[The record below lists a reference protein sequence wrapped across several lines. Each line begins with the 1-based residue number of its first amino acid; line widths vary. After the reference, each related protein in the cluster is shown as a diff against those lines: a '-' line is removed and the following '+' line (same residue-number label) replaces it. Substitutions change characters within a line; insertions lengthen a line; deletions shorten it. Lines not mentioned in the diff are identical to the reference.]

1 MKRTE
6 FSSAL
11 LGERY
16 TRVDHP
22 SGLAVYVFPKRMSG
36 TYALLSTCYGSA
48 DAAFSVDGAPML
60 QPPDGVAHFLEHKL
74 FDNPDGS
81 DAFARFAA
89 LGADANAYTAYHRT
103 AYLFSATEHVPEA
116 LRELIYFVT
125 HPHFTEA
132 SVKKEQGIIAEEI
145 KMYADNP
152 WERGYQ
158 NLLASLYHRHPIR
171 RNICGS
177 LSSIKRIT
185 PEVLSECYRAFYRP
199 ENMALVVSGDITVE
213 AVMEAVE
220 EALPA
225 WEAPVTLVRKHYEE
239 PLAPRRARVECRMSV
254 SKPVFHIGVKDTAV
268 PREPEARLRRD
279 LAINLLGDILFSQSG
294 DFYSEMFESGRIT
307 PSYSADYSTMEGFGY
322 YCIAGESEDP
332 DGVMEALLA
341 YLSRV
346 EREGIDPE
354 AFERCRRAMYADEI
368 RAYDSTEE
376 IANRLLTFVFDGSEL
391 FAPLSILQDFTAG
404 EMEALL
410 AEFFRPEQFSLSVVY
425 PLKSKHER
433 TETT

>member
-1 MKRTE
+1 MRTE

-16 TRVDHP
+16 TRVEHP
-22 SGLAVYVFPKRMSG
+22 SGLSVYVFPKKMSG
-36 TYALLSTCYGSA
+36 TYALLATRYGST
-48 DAAFSVDGAPML
+48 DVAFSVDGSPMVK
-60 QPPDGVAHFLEHKL
+60 PPDGVAHFLEHKL

-81 DAFARFAA
+81 DAFARFSA
-89 LGADANAYTAYHRT
+89 LGADANAYTAYTRT
-103 AYLFSATEHVPEA
+103 AYLFSATEHVREA
-116 LRELIYFVT
+116 LEELIYFVT

-158 NLLASLYHRHPIR
+158 NLLAALYHRHPIR

-177 LSSIKRIT
+177 VASIKRIT
-185 PEVLSECYRAFYRP
+185 PKVLEQCYRAFYRP
-199 ENMALVVSGDITVE
+199 ENMALVVSGDITVD

-220 EALPA
+220 AALPPPEPPIA
-225 WEAPVTLVRKHYEE
+225 LVRGKCEE
-239 PLAPRRARVECRMSV
+239 PPEPRRTRVSCRMQV
-254 SKPVFHIGVKDTAV
+254 SKPLFHIGIKDTV
-268 PREPEARLRRD
+268 LPHEPEARLRRD

-307 PSYSADYSTMEGFGY
+307 PSYSADYSTLEGFGY
-322 YCIAGESEDP
+322 YCIAGESDDP
-332 DGVMEALLA
+332 DGVMEALLS

-346 EREGIDPE
+346 MREGIDPE

-391 FAPLSILQDFTAG
+391 FAPLSVLQSFTVR
-404 EMEALL
+404 EMETL
-410 AEFFRPEQFSLSVVY
+410 AAELFRPEQFALSAVY
-425 PLKSKHER
+425 PLNSQNER